1 MGLLAENEKNQIVCH
16 FCHKTAY
23 CVQKCKCMVY
33 YVMPKDPSFTR
44 LMLHLGVH
52 DHPVQPRTSKAMIER
67 VRRAVSDMLK
77 GRGSAGPRKLQMDI
91 VKDMLFTYMSKNEN
105 TSFDLGD
112 HELCSFLE
120 ELGPLIEDKRLFS
133 KPY

>member
-1 MGLLAENEKNQIVCH
+1 
-16 FCHKTAY
+16 
-23 CVQKCKCMVY
+23 MVY
-33 YVMPKDPSFTR
+33 YVMPKDPSVTR

-52 DHPVQPRTSKAMIER
+52 DHPVQPGTSKAMIER

-77 GRGSAGPRKLQMDI
+77 GRGSVGPRKLQMDI
-91 VKDMLFTYMSKNEN
+91 VKDMLFSYMSKNEN

-120 ELGPLIEDKRLFS
+120 ELGPLVEDKRLFLNRTCFFIKFVVS
-133 KPY
+133 S